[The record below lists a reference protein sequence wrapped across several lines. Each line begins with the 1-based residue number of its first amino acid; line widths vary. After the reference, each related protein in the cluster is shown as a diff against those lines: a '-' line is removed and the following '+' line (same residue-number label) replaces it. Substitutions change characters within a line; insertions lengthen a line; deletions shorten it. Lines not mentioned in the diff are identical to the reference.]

1 MRQALSQLRQELQQ
15 MQKLQPA
22 ELPGKAAPSSSKGW
36 GLQGALGKENE
47 AAPAI
52 AVGAAAQLDSTTESL
67 RALSR
72 RAKQPRRSPLRSSA
86 DLSLRS
92 VR

>member
-47 AAPAI
+47 AAPEI